1 MPDNKKHHYVPKFY
15 LRRFSENGKSIGLLN
30 IPKGILVEKS
40 NLKNQCY
47 KDYFYGKDLTFEKA
61 LSQLEGEFSKLFQM
75 IDEYESLPP
84 PLTEEH
90 LVLLYCL
97 LIQEGRTKYAA
108 DALDEMHDTMMKNV
122 FGEPIAKETGVNLDE
137 FIIGVQDPGK
147 YSASMHVQ
155 HYPVVLDL
163 GYKLIRNETKKDFI
177 TSDVPVVKINP
188 FMSFL
193 NLGSQTGLGS
203 KGLLV
208 FYPISPKKLILLF
221 DRDIYR
227 IGSDSKHVVDVSSER
242 DVEQMNLVQA
252 AACYENVYF
261 QYNNF
266 GDKELVKRATPF
278 RRGKKANLRVF
289 PQLDLPNGNKSEII
303 MNFGE
308 DVRFSP
314 KISFMTIRKSAKAW
328 RKCIHKAKSLPGA
341 FVRNE
346 NLMNEH
352 EQFTEELK
360 NGNFQAHE
368 FVKYMRDKMELKNSM
383 KRTVNE
389 SAD

>member
-1 MPDNKKHHYVPKFY
+1 
-15 LRRFSENGKSIGLLN
+15 
-30 IPKGILVEKS
+30 
-40 NLKNQCY
+40 
-47 KDYFYGKDLTFEKA
+47 
-61 LSQLEGEFSKLFQM
+61 
-75 IDEYESLPP
+75 
-84 PLTEEH
+84 
-90 LVLLYCL
+90 
-97 LIQEGRTKYAA
+97 
-108 DALDEMHDTMMKNV
+108 MKNI
-122 FGEPIAKETGVNLDE
+122 FGEQIAKETGVNLDE
-137 FIIGVQDPGK
+137 FIIGVQDPGR
-147 YSASMHVQ
+147 YSASIHLQ

-163 GYKLIRNETKKDFI
+163 GYKLIRNETKEDFI

-193 NLGSQTGLGS
+193 NFGSQTGLGS

-208 FYPISPKKLILLF
+208 FYPISPKKLIILF

-227 IGSDSKHVVDVSSER
+227 IGSDSKHVVDVRSER
-242 DVEQMNLVQA
+242 DVEQINLVQA

-266 GDKELVKRATPF
+266 GNKELIKRATPF

-289 PQLDLPNGNKSEII
+289 PQPDLPNGNKSEII

-314 KISFMTIRKSAKAW
+314 KISFMTVRKSAKAW
-328 RKCIHKAKSLPGA
+328 RKNLKKTKSLPGA

-360 NGNFQAHE
+360 NGNYQAHE
-368 FVKYMRDKMELKNSM
+368 FVKYMRDKIAANKSM
-383 KRTVNE
+383 QPTANA